1 MISGTIHGI
10 GTTGIF
16 FFFLCSCKSERERKK
31 KIEIEWVRPVQRKK
45 NEIKKKNGKL
55 TFVLKYT
62 HE

>member
-16 FFFLCSCKSERERKK
+16 FFFAHVSQREREKK

>member
-16 FFFLCSCKSERERKK
+16 FFFFAHVSQRERERERKK

-45 NEIKKKNGKL
+45 NEIKKKTEN
-55 TFVLKYT
+55 
-62 HE
+62 

>member
-16 FFFLCSCKSERERKK
+16 FFFFAHVSQREREKK

-45 NEIKKKNGKL
+45 NEIKKKTEN
-55 TFVLKYT
+55 
-62 HE
+62 